1 MDKKLL
7 FCTKR
12 MENEGRSGLYEEN
25 FVLLEKFDEHVVP
38 ELVYAFVKGED
49 SEGGP
54 GSAKKTFAVKF
65 AV

>member
-1 MDKKLL
+1 
-7 FCTKR
+7 
-12 MENEGRSGLYEEN
+12 MESEEQSGLYEEN

-49 SEGGP
+49 SKGGP